1 MLARLGERGG
11 VYSVLVRKP
20 EGERPLGSPK
30 RRWKDNIKWIFR
42 TWVGSLDWIELAQYR
57 VQVASTCECGNE
69 PSGSIKCGEFFDWLR
84 TG

>member
-30 RRWKDNIKWIFR
+30 RRWKDNITWIFR
-42 TWVGSLDWIELAQYR
+42 KWVGGLD
-57 VQVASTCECGNE
+57 TG
-69 PSGSIKCGEFFDWLR
+69 GEHL
-84 TG
+84 